1 MGSGCCFRA
10 AGEPAMP
17 PVRPVNVPRIGAIPC
32 PPAPSLCAQH
42 PWALPSPLSC
52 CWQAVVGPARKPQ
65 PRRRRGHAACAAR
78 WRAAG
83 QPGKRARRGP
93 ARPLRP
99 LSARSARASWRPRPG
114 LSRPQLVSRLR
125 QVRRILPR
133 DPAGEPRWLP
143 PRQQATS
150 TCVRRS
156 RTTRQGR
163 HRISAAGEQHQSVR
177 PATGQAHQAD
187 RGSDINALLDR
198 RPVRPVPVYELTPD
212 HLHAGTKG
220 GRSRVHLTHGLRS
233 EHTAPSGDAIS
244 GSCREID
251 SQG

>member
-1 MGSGCCFRA
+1 MIANMLDQRMREARDDARGSGSWHAGVLAMITRGSGCYFPA

-17 PVRPVNVPRIGAIPC
+17 LVRPLDVPRIGAVLC
-32 PPAPSLCAQH
+32 PPAPRLCAQH
-42 PWALPSPLSC
+42 SRALPSPLSC
-52 CWQAVVGPARKPQ
+52 CSPAVVGPARKPQ
-65 PRRRRGHAACAAR
+65 PRRRRGQAACAAR

-99 LSARSARASWRPRPG
+99 LSARSARASWCGRPRPG
-114 LSRPQLVSRLR
+114 LSRPHLVSRLR

-133 DPAGEPRWLP
+133 DPAGEAGLLP

-163 HRISAAGEQHQSVR
+163 QQISVAGEQHQSVVL
-177 PATGQAHQAD
+177 ATRLAHQAARD
-187 RGSDINALLDR
+187 SDINAFLDR
-198 RPVRPVPVYELTPD
+198 RPVRPVPVDQLTPD
-212 HLHAGTKG
+212 H
-220 GRSRVHLTHGLRS
+220 R
-233 EHTAPSGDAIS
+233 
-244 GSCREID
+244 
-251 SQG
+251 